1 MTCTIISFYADRET
15 NKNVDTDTSTYYS
28 DHAKRLTEELKK
40 IDIPH
45 DIRELK
51 SQNNYM
57 KNCLM
62 KPGFILSMLEEKKSP
77 VLWMDIDCL
86 VKDFPKDFADSEYDI
101 CFVKRDKRVPE
112 SCFIY
117 FNYTKNSLNFI
128 KEWKN
133 ICDNSSRNLDHLVLI
148 ELYSKYKDLIKI
160 KEYPWYYANPQNL
173 PEVRILMLSSK
184 FSDKRQTEIKIQKEG
199 SL

>member
-77 VLWMDIDCL
+77 VCSSLALRSSSITR
-86 VKDFPKDFADSEYDI
+86 FTS
-101 CFVKRDKRVPE
+101 
-112 SCFIY
+112 
-117 FNYTKNSLNFI
+117 SLNDCC
-128 KEWKN
+128 WA
-133 ICDNSSRNLDHLVLI
+133 C
-148 ELYSKYKDLIKI
+148 
-160 KEYPWYYANPQNL
+160 A
-173 PEVRILMLSSK
+173 
-184 FSDKRQTEIKIQKEG
+184 
-199 SL
+199 